1 MGAFKI
7 QHKKS
12 KKFLSTT
19 ACSRYMHLYLN
30 DSHPKYNIEKA
41 VTNAGR
47 VFSTKTAVTKMFNR
61 LGKYKE
67 LFQIKE
73 LN

>member
-12 KKFLSTT
+12 KKFLNTT
-19 ACSRYMHLYLN
+19 ACSRYIHLYL
-30 DSHPKYNIEKA
+30 DDRYPEYDIEKA

-47 VFSTKTAVTKMFNR
+47 VFSTKTGVTKMFNR